1 MPILG
6 IVASSQQRAFS
17 VTGAY
22 DSIATTTVGA
32 GGAASITFSSIP
44 STYTH
49 LQIRAIIRGT
59 TSATNVD
66 SIIRFNNDSTSG
78 NYYYYH
84 QLYGDGSS
92 AISNNGN
99 TDTTSTLYSF
109 APAANATANVFGGS
123 VLDILD
129 YSNTNKN
136 KTIRSLHGYDNNGN
150 GFLILRSGLW
160 MQTSAVN
167 RIDLTPLSGNFAQYS
182 QFALY
187 GIKGA

>member
-6 IVASSQQRAFS
+6 IWASQI
-17 VTGAY
+17 TGKLSTPDGY
-22 DSIATTTVGA
+22 QSIATTTVGA
-32 GGAASITFSSIP
+32 GGASSITFSSIP

-59 TSATNVD
+59 TSAANVD

-84 QLYGDGSS
+84 QLFGSGSS
-92 AISNNGN
+92 ATSNTGN

-109 APAANATANVFGGS
+109 APADNANANVFGGS

-136 KTIRSLHGYDNNGN
+136 KTTRSLHGYDDNGS
-150 GFLILRSGLW
+150 GFIILRSGLW
-160 MQTSAVN
+160 MQTSAIN
-167 RIDLTPLSGNFAQYS
+167 RIDLTPLLGNFAQYS
-182 QFALY
+182 SFALY
-187 GIKGA
+187 GIKGN